1 MIKYQKIRDKQIQR
15 QLQIIMINKY
25 LKKIY
30 ISRKKDKN
38 LLII

>member
-30 ISRKKDKN
+30 IYPEKKTK
-38 LLII
+38 IY